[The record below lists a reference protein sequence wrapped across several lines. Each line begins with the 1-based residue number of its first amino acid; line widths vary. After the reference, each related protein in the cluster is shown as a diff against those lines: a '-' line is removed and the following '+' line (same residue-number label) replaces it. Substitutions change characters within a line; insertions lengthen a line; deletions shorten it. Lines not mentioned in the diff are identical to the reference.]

1 MGARVRSRAVLPS
14 PRQRYEFCLLEA
26 TMNPAAS
33 ANGVPADR
41 HFPAHGHVNPLQPRD
56 HWPQMPPQN
65 QPQQF
70 HGLPWQQSQPVQLPS
85 APTSGPQA
93 QAQGYQNPPQ
103 YYQNHSSNP
112 FDLSSI
118 VPQQIMQDFL
128 RLSTPVGSSPN
139 DDTILAQALHESRQA
154 GRTYRQALEGLH
166 GVGHV
171 SGHLMC
177 LLRLCASRSIT
188 TLQISG
194 KTITWTTTTVSTSS
208 CPV

>member
-1 MGARVRSRAVLPS
+1 MLVDVFRSRAVLPS
-14 PRQRYEFCLLEA
+14 SRQRRRFYLLEA

-33 ANGVPADR
+33 ANGVPAEH
-41 HFPAHGHVNPLQPRD
+41 HFPGLGHVNALQSRD
-56 HWPQMPPQN
+56 HWQQMLPQN

-85 APTSGPQA
+85 APTSGSQV

-103 YYQNHSSNP
+103 YYQNHSSSS
-112 FDLSSI
+112 FDLSSL

-139 DDTILAQALHESRQA
+139 DDTILAQALLESRQT
-154 GRTYRQALEGLH
+154 GKTYRQALEGLH

-171 SGHLMC
+171 FRH
-177 LLRLCASRSIT
+177 SRSLFT
-188 TLQISG
+188 YMPPGQ
-194 KTITWTTTTVSTSS
+194 
-208 CPV
+208 